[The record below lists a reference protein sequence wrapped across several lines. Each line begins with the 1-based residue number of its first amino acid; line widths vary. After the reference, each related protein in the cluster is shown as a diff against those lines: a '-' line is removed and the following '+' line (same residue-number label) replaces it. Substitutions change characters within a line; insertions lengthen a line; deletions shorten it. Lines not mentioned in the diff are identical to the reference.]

1 MRRKLMSIKLSI
13 GTWAYTFGKYADNP
27 ITMEEVSRRLS
38 ELGFDGLAL
47 GGFKPHGHPDLYPKR
62 KDRKRLVKLF
72 KSHGLEINS
81 YAADLWDYPFATGGD
96 EMARKYEEAFDRS
109 LDMCVDCGI
118 PMMRVDTVTETPYP
132 KDFEYD
138 RVWDTVVEMFRKA
151 TAKAKKA
158 GVLLVWE
165 FEPGYIF
172 NKPSEIVK
180 MVKDVG
186 DENFRLQT
194 DTCHVQM
201 CAVKGGVYQYG
212 QKEVLKGGQL
222 EFFEMIKGMIGDVHI
237 IDSDNTLHDNHTSTH
252 APFGTGVINFEE
264 VLPAIVRAGYSSDWW
279 TIDLCFWP
287 NAWEITEDSKRYL
300 DTLFGKLGMK

>member
-1 MRRKLMSIKLSI
+1 MAVKLSI
-13 GTWAYTFGKYADNP
+13 GTWAYLFGKYADNP
-27 ITMEEVSRRLS
+27 ITMEEVARRLGG
-38 ELGFDGLAL
+38 LGFDGLSL
-47 GGFKPHGHPDLYPKR
+47 GGFKPHGHPDLYPGR

-72 KSHGLEINS
+72 KSHGLKINS
-81 YAADLWDYPFATGGD
+81 YAADFWDYPFATGG
-96 EMARKYEEAFDRS
+96 EQIARKYEEAVERS
-109 LDMCVDCGI
+109 LEMCADCGI
-118 PMMRVDTVTETPYP
+118 SMMRVDTVTQTPFP
-132 KDFEYD
+132 KDFEYN
-138 RVWDTVVEMFRKA
+138 RVWDGVVEMFKKV
-151 TAKAKKA
+151 TEKAKKA
-158 GVLLVWE
+158 GILIVWE

-186 DENFRLQT
+186 DDNFKLQT

-201 CAVKGGVYQYG
+201 CAVQGARQYG

-222 EFFEMIKGMIGDVHI
+222 EFFEMVKGMIGDVHI
-237 IDSDNTLHDNHTSTH
+237 IDSDNKLHDDHTSVH

-264 VLPAIVRAGYSSDWW
+264 VIPAIVKAGYSSDWW

-300 DTLFGKLGMK
+300 DELFGKLGMR